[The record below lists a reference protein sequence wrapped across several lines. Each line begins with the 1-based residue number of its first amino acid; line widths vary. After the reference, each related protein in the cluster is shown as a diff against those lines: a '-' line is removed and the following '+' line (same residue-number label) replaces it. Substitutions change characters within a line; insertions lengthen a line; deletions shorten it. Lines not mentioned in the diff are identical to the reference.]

1 MTARFPHEV
10 YTDKAPQDPDEEA
23 FRYNTTKRRGKGWIP
38 DTRPHSARY
47 SRRFKAKHFPVG
59 VRVRFNR
66 NFLHSTGILGQPRIG
81 TSQGPHDEIADWV
94 RVLWDGKEEAVCVA
108 ATNLTCIGWVT
119 DCD

>member
-1 MTARFPHEV
+1 MTYKFPDEI
-10 YTDKAPQDPDEEA
+10 YTETAPSDPDAEA
-23 FRYNTTKRRGKGWIP
+23 FRYNTTKNRGKGWLP

-66 NFLHSTGILGQPRIG
+66 NFLHSTGIIGEPRVG
-81 TSQGPHDEIADWV
+81 VSQGTHPEIEDWV
-94 RVLWDGKEEAVCVA
+94 RVLWYGDDEPVCVA